1 MVSQNRGCLDLTDH
15 QRELDSSFH
24 LLLNW
29 FGVDIEYGVITR
41 E

>member
-1 MVSQNRGCLDLTDH
+1 MVSQNRGCLNLTDH

-24 LLLNW
+24 LLR